1 MALVGY
7 EVAGDPM
14 TRRRWIRHSLRKLEH
29 ALARTGHHLGRTA
42 IRRILRTHDIRP
54 KGNVKHLTPRPHPDR
69 ARPRPTAP
77 DRARQFQHIQK
88 QQRRFARAGW
98 PVVSVDTKK
107 KELIGLFKNAGRAW
121 NRHPPEVYS
130 HDFPGDAQVKAV
142 PYGIYDPYA
151 NHGAIFVG
159 LSGDTPDFAVTAL
172 VRWWKQIG
180 RRRYPAAR
188 RLLVLADGGGSNGYR
203 PRRWKQQLQA
213 RVVDVFGLT
222 VTVCHYPPG
231 ASKWNPIK
239 HRLFSQIS
247 QTCQT
252 WAGLPLSSIELM
264 IELMIEAMRA
274 TTTGTGLRVT
284 VTLIPGE
291 FPRKRSVSR
300 AEWEALRIQRHKTC
314 PQWNY
319 AILPRPKNGK

>member
-1 MALVGY
+1 MALVGD

-14 TRRRWIRHSLRKLEH
+14 TRRRWIRRSLRKLEH
-29 ALARTGHHLGRTA
+29 ALAQTGHRLGRTA
-42 IRRILRTHDIRP
+42 IRRILRAHDIRP

-69 ARPRPTAP
+69 
-77 DRARQFQHIQK
+77 DRQFQHIQE

-130 HDFPGDAQVKAV
+130 HDFPGDAHVKAV

-172 VRWWKQIG
+172 VRWWQQIG
-180 RRRYPAAR
+180 RRRYPTAR
-188 RLLVLADGGGSNGYR
+188 RLLILADGGGSNGYR

-213 RVVDVFGLT
+213 RVVDAFGLT

-231 ASKWNPIK
+231 ASKWNPIE
-239 HRLFSQIS
+239 HCLFSQIS
-247 QTCQT
+247 QT

-264 IELMIEAMRA
+264 IHAIRA
-274 TTTGTGLRVT
+274 TTTVTGLRVT

-291 FPRKRSVSR
+291 FPRKRTVSR

-319 AILPRPKNGK
+319 TLLPRRENGK

>member
-1 MALVGY
+1 MALVGD

-29 ALARTGHHLGRTA
+29 ALAETGHRLGRTA
-42 IRRILRTHDIRP
+42 IRRILRAHDIRP

-69 ARPRPTAP
+69 
-77 DRARQFQHIQK
+77 DRQFQHIQE
-88 QQRRFARAGW
+88 QQRQFARAGW

-130 HDFPGDAQVKAV
+130 HDFPGDAHVKAV

-172 VRWWKQIG
+172 VRWWQQIG
-180 RRRYPAAR
+180 RRRYPTAR

-213 RVVDVFGLT
+213 RVVDAFGLT

-231 ASKWNPIK
+231 ASKWNPIE

-247 QTCQT
+247 QT

-264 IELMIEAMRA
+264 IHAIRA

-291 FPRKRSVSR
+291 FPRKRTVSR

-319 AILPRPKNGK
+319 TLLPRRKNGK